1 MGMVSIA
8 PVPASSTTTHSLDS
22 LLKKAATA
30 AHSIDVA
37 LKKAVATAHSA
48 DTLLKKTVSSAH
60 TIDAYIQQPTPTISH
75 TISSYLFKE
84 RPQLSKILLARI
96 SNSSGAFLTT
106 WKNIDFRGYTTQ
118 LNGGPSECIIDYAVP
133 FDYDGADLREGN
145 DVELVIS
152 DADTQLTN
160 IEDGTYGAKPIYR
173 GYISL
178 VERTIDGTS
187 ERVRVHLL
195 GYYTLLAL
203 DVLKSS
209 SQTTL
214 YSVDPAGLTTT
225 SGDLEPADVGLM
237 ARTVIDRFNAEHG
250 TGKVFYDTADVP
262 DTGTDATYVFNQKTY
277 REALDILKSLAPANV
292 YWYVD
297 ETGRFSFKEPSSTPD
312 HRFIF
317 GRHFSRVYVERSL
330 EKVRNVVLIWD
341 GDTTY
346 KQYTDPASVA
356 LYGRR
361 TERINDYGI
370 SNNDAAD
377 ALGAKFLAENKDPG
391 LKLICTI
398 IDNNNAQGLG
408 YDIESIRPGDTC
420 ALQGFSSTLSDIFRD
435 NMLITRLQYRLD
447 SVDIEVELTKSG
459 LVDVQARQ
467 SREIAD
473 IGSGGLGIPATYS

>member
-1 MGMVSIA
+1 MLA
-8 PVPASSTTTHSLDS
+8 
-22 LLKKAATA
+22 
-30 AHSIDVA
+30 
-37 LKKAVATAHSA
+37 
-48 DTLLKKTVSSAH
+48 KTILARVSS
-60 TIDAYIQQPTPTISH
+60 PTGT
-75 TISSYLFKE
+75 
-84 RPQLSKILLARI
+84 
-96 SNSSGAFLTT
+96 FLTT
-106 WKNIDFRGYTTQ
+106 WKDIDFRGYTKQ

-152 DADTQLTN
+152 DADTQLADV
-160 IEDGTYGAKPIYR
+160 EDGTYGARPIYR

-178 VERTIDGTS
+178 IERTIDGTS

-195 GYYTLLAL
+195 GYYTLLSL
-203 DVLKSS
+203 DVLKSG

-237 ARTVIDRFNAEHG
+237 ARTVLDRFNTEHG
-250 TGKVFYDTADVP
+250 TGKVFYDVDDVP
-262 DTGTDATYVFNQKTY
+262 DTGSDATYVFNQKTY

-297 ETGRFSFKEPSSTPD
+297 ETGRFSFKAPSSTPD

-317 GRHFSRVYVERSL
+317 GRHFSKVYVDRSL

-346 KQYTDPASVA
+346 KQYTDPASIA

-370 SNNDAAD
+370 SDVDAAN
-377 ALGAKFLAENKDPG
+377 ALGAKFLAENKEPG
-391 LKLICTI
+391 VKLTCTI
-398 IDNNNAQGLG
+398 VDNNNEQGLG
-408 YDIESIRPGDTC
+408 YDIESIQPGDTC
-420 ALQGFSSTLSDIFRD
+420 SMQGFSSTLSDIFRD
-435 NMLITRLQYRLD
+435 NMLIT
-447 SVDIEVELTKSG
+447 SVRYSLGSVEIEVELNKSG

-467 SREIAD
+467 GRAIAD
-473 IGSGGLGIPATYS
+473 IGSGGLGVPATYS